1 MLFGSTEQR
10 GTFTSAHIGRIFVSK
25 IGGGRGGGGIV
36 KGCLFLAF
44 YFCCKHFKIC
54 KSSHLTRTSVFSK

>member
-25 IGGGRGGGGIV
+25 IGGGRGGGGGGGGGGGHCQGLFIF
-36 KGCLFLAF
+36 GILFL
-44 YFCCKHFKIC
+44 
-54 KSSHLTRTSVFSK
+54 L

>member
-25 IGGGRGGGGIV
+25 IGGGRGGGGHCQGLFIF
-36 KGCLFLAF
+36 GILFL
-44 YFCCKHFKIC
+44 
-54 KSSHLTRTSVFSK
+54 L